1 MAGVKNSYALLA
13 DFACWLYDG
22 VDFGAFGQDD
32 LSAQIFLRLHIPF
45 KVRYDWHM
53 ISINQ
58 EQKKKLHAL
67 SSQYALN
74 FIALFGSNAQ
84 ECSRKESD
92 IDIAV
97 STKEKLD
104 YTHEFL
110 LQKELSKLLRESDID
125 LVQVSQAS
133 PLLMF
138 NIAFKSQM
146 LHEETKHSF
155 AYFQMYAFKRYVEA
169 KPLYALQKTLLENY
183 DR

>member
-1 MAGVKNSYALLA
+1 
-13 DFACWLYDG
+13 
-22 VDFGAFGQDD
+22 
-32 LSAQIFLRLHIPF
+32 
-45 KVRYDWHM
+45 M
-53 ISINQ
+53 ISVSPQ
-58 EQKKKLHAL
+58 QKKQLRAL
-67 SSQYALN
+67 SSRYALN
-74 FIALFGSNAQ
+74 FIALFGSHAQ
-84 ECSRKESD
+84 ECDRKESD

-104 YTHEFL
+104 YTQEFF

-146 LHEETKHSF
+146 LHEATKHSF